1 MRPSAGIGFKAEHF
15 GDAVSCV
22 ASGLWFEVHAE
33 NYMVEGG
40 PRLAMLEALRN
51 SHPLSLHGVGLSLA
65 ADADPDMRHVARL
78 KMMVDRFEPFVVS
91 EHLAWSTW
99 RGVHN
104 PGLLPFPRTRAALDR
119 IVENVMRVQDALG
132 RAILVENPA
141 LYMPLDTHELTETEF
156 LEQLARRSG
165 CGLLIDVNN
174 VFVSANNLGF
184 SAQAY
189 LETIPGAAIGE
200 IHLAGHAADKLHGEG
215 LLIDTHDAPICEAV
229 WRLYEGLMERVGP
242 KPTLIER
249 DDNIPCFA
257 ELRRERDHAHA
268 LLTSAPSLECREAA
282 HV

>member
-1 MRPSAGIGFKAEHF
+1 MEICRQRNMHLDQDAEREWFFDRNFRLPQRRLNLPKWDPNHETEPGIGFKAEHF

-78 KMMVDRFEPFVVS
+78 KMLVDRFEPFVVS

-104 PGLLPFPRTRAALDR
+104 PGLLPFPRTGAALDR
-119 IVENVMRVQDALG
+119 IVANVMRVQDALG

-156 LEQLARRSG
+156 LEQLVRRSG

-174 VFVSANNLGF
+174 VFVSADNLGF
-184 SAQAY
+184 GAQAY
-189 LETIPGAAIGE
+189 LEAIPYAAIGE
-200 IHLAGHAADKLHGEG
+200 LHLAGHAGRAS
-215 LLIDTHDAPICEAV
+215 
-229 WRLYEGLMERVGP
+229 RR
-242 KPTLIER
+242 KPSDR
-249 DDNIPCFA
+249 HP
-257 ELRRERDHAHA
+257 
-268 LLTSAPSLECREAA
+268 
-282 HV
+282 